1 MLSRVSRGPV
11 AVTSLAQGYQM
22 SLPAVV
28 KHLGVLESCG
38 LIKSDKIGRVR
49 KVELDAAPMKMAGDW
64 IENYRQFWDGQ
75 LDRLS
80 EYLDSLEDED

>member
-1 MLSRVSRGPV
+1 MLSRVSKGPV
-11 AVTSLAQGYQM
+11 AVTSLAQGYKM

-38 LIKSDKIGRVR
+38 LVKSDKIGRVR
-49 KVELDAAPMKMAGDW
+49 KVELDAAPMQMAGEW
-64 IENYRQFWDGQ
+64 IDNYREFWEGQ

-80 EYLDSLEDED
+80 QYLDTLEEEE